1 MVARIER
8 ILDDLDTA
16 AEPGQLARPSY
27 RLHLLSGDLEGF
39 WSVRVTGNWRI
50 IFRFDGGDIT
60 DVRLIDYH

>member
-1 MVARIER
+1 MIDRIER

-16 AEPGQLARPSY
+16 AHPSQLNRPSY
-27 RLHLLSGDLEGF
+27 RLHALSGDLEDF

-50 IFRFDGGDIT
+50 VFRFDGPDVT